1 MPAQPRKTFKGGVPG
16 TKDPRSH
23 SGSNTKEE
31 WSLEAASGVHQPAF
45 QAGGGVLW
53 ELAALPL
60 PAAFAALPPA
70 DASRSSAELAVW
82 SGTAGLPQKVAS
94 NLLVRLVAFI
104 AQLVPNERNLVHTNK
119 LQLKGVW

>member
-1 MPAQPRKTFKGGVPG
+1 MNSKKKAAWSVPAQPRKTFKRGVPS
-16 TKDPRSH
+16 TKDPRNH
-23 SGSNTKEE
+23 SGSNSKEE

-60 PAAFAALPPA
+60 PAAFAALSAA

-82 SGTAGLPQKVAS
+82 SGAAGLPQKVATS
-94 NLLVRLVAFI
+94 
-104 AQLVPNERNLVHTNK
+104 
-119 LQLKGVW
+119 